1 MEVQSDANVEDV
13 DRESLVKEIEQI
25 QLALGSQTNGAES
38 ETIRTSRAINVDI
51 DGDDS
56 DDELGE

>member
-1 MEVQSDANVEDV
+1 MEVQTDANVEDV